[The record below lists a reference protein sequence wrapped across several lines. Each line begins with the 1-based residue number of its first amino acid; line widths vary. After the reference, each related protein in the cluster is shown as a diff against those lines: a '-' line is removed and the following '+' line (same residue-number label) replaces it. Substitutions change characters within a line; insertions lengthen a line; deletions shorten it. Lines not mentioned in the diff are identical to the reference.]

1 MLGYTVTLAKKDKQ
15 YVEEFNLLFPLSD
28 ASFKKVIKIRLF

>member
-1 MLGYTVTLAKKDKQ
+1 MLGYYCNAGKKDKQ

-28 ASFKKVIKIRLF
+28 ASLKVIKIRLF